1 MEEKSG
7 TFQIDHFVE
16 LALRNR
22 WYVII
27 PFCLSMVIGIIL
39 IFVLPKIYEAS
50 ALILVRPQSVP
61 TDYVQSIVTSDVESR
76 INTISQQILSRTNLE
91 KIITQFNL
99 FMEPEQE
106 DMYMEDKV
114 ADLRDRIIIAPEVTK
129 TSRRKEAT
137 ESFSISFSGLY
148 PEVVARVVNGLAA
161 LFLNEN
167 LKVRQA
173 QAIGTSTFLED
184 ELQPMRRQ
192 LESVE
197 QKIREFRK
205 IHMGKLPEQLATNL
219 RMLDRLQ
226 MQLDR
231 KQASLRSAKDRL
243 MILESQSTVSQDI
256 MDRATV
262 RDESG
267 RVLSL
272 TLLKQQLAASQASY
286 TDRHPDIIRL
296 KNQIADLEAKVAS
309 GEYKIT
315 SQEAMPLLPNREDI
329 SVARFYKEMTQKQDD
344 KIRQQ
349 AQLKSKIKNLKLEIG
364 KINNDIDE
372 YQRRVEDTP
381 VREQELQLLQR
392 DYNNIQ
398 ESYNYLLNRKL
409 EADIAVNME
418 KKQKGEQ
425 FQIIDRARVPRNPIS
440 PNLKMIFMLTVF
452 LGANLGGGL
461 IFLKDYFDTSLR
473 RSEDI
478 ERDLG
483 ISVLA
488 TIPKI
493 YDRKDFMKNMLR
505 KVMTVSSLFVATCL
519 FAGFA
524 VLAFI
529 GPETTMEIIRD
540 PEPTMEM
547 IREFFGSQTT

>member
-61 TDYVQSIVTSDVESR
+61 TKYVQSIVTSDVESR

-106 DMYMEDKV
+106 DMYTEAKV
-114 ADLRDRIIIAPEVTK
+114 ADLRDRIIIALEV
-129 TSRRKEAT
+129 SEAMRSNRSKEVADT
-137 ESFSISFSGLY
+137 FSISFSGPY
-148 PEVVARVVNGLAA
+148 PEVVARVVNGLTA
-161 LFLNEN
+161 LFIDEN

-173 QAIGTSTFLED
+173 QATGTSTFLED

-205 IHMGKLPEQLATNL
+205 MHMGKLPEQLATNL

-226 MQLDR
+226 MQLDG
-231 KQASLRSAKDRL
+231 KQASLRSAKDNL

-272 TLLKQQLAASQASY
+272 TLLKQQLAALQASY

-315 SQEAMPLLPNREDI
+315 SQETMPLLPNREDI

-372 YQRRVEDTP
+372 YQGRVEDTP

-392 DYNNIQ
+392 DYHNIQ

-425 FQIIDRARVPRNPIS
+425 FQIIDRARVPRSPIS

-529 GPETTMEIIRD
+529 GPEMTI
-540 PEPTMEM
+540 EM
-547 IREFFGSQTT
+547 IKEIANSQTI

>member
-1 MEEKSG
+1 
-7 TFQIDHFVE
+7 
-16 LALRNR
+16 
-22 WYVII
+22 
-27 PFCLSMVIGIIL
+27 
-39 IFVLPKIYEAS
+39 
-50 ALILVRPQSVP
+50 
-61 TDYVQSIVTSDVESR
+61 
-76 INTISQQILSRTNLE
+76 
-91 KIITQFNL
+91 
-99 FMEPEQE
+99 
-106 DMYMEDKV
+106 
-114 ADLRDRIIIAPEVTK
+114 
-129 TSRRKEAT
+129 
-137 ESFSISFSGLY
+137 
-148 PEVVARVVNGLAA
+148 
-161 LFLNEN
+161 
-167 LKVRQA
+167 
-173 QAIGTSTFLED
+173 
-184 ELQPMRRQ
+184 
-192 LESVE
+192 
-197 QKIREFRK
+197 
-205 IHMGKLPEQLATNL
+205 
-219 RMLDRLQ
+219 
-226 MQLDR
+226 
-231 KQASLRSAKDRL
+231 
-243 MILESQSTVSQDI
+243 
-256 MDRATV
+256 
-262 RDESG
+262 
-267 RVLSL
+267 
-272 TLLKQQLAASQASY
+272 
-286 TDRHPDIIRL
+286 
-296 KNQIADLEAKVAS
+296 
-309 GEYKIT
+309 
-315 SQEAMPLLPNREDI
+315 
-329 SVARFYKEMTQKQDD
+329 MTQKQDD

-372 YQRRVEDTP
+372 YQRRVEYTP

-398 ESYNYLLNRKL
+398 KSYNYLLNRKL

>member
-16 LALRNR
+16 LALRHR

-39 IFVLPKIYEAS
+39 IFVLPKIYEAN

-61 TDYVQSIVTSDVESR
+61 TDYVQSVVTSNVELR
-76 INTISQQILSRTNLE
+76 IHTISQQLLSRTNLE

-106 DMYMEDKV
+106 DMYMEEKV
-114 ADLRDRIIIAPEVTK
+114 ADLRDRIEIALEVPETK
-129 TSRRKEAT
+129 KSKRSRQIGET
-137 ESFSISFSGLY
+137 FSISFSGLY

-161 LFLNEN
+161 LFIDEN
-167 LKVRQA
+167 LKVREA
-173 QAIGTSTFLED
+173 QATGTSTFLED
-184 ELQPMRRQ
+184 ELEPMRRQ
-192 LESVE
+192 LESFE
-197 QKIREFRK
+197 QKIREYRK

-219 RMLDRLQ
+219 RMLDQLQ
-226 MQLDR
+226 MRIDG

-267 RVLSL
+267 KVLSL
-272 TLLKQQLAASQASY
+272 TLMKQQLAALQASY

-296 KNQIADLEAKVAS
+296 KKKIADLEAKVAS

-315 SQEAMPLLPNREDI
+315 SQETMPLLPNREDI
-329 SVARFYKEMTQKQDD
+329 AVAQFYKGMTQKQDD
-344 KIRQQ
+344 QIRLQ
-349 AQLKSKIKNLKLEIG
+349 AELKSLIKNLELEIG
-364 KINNDIDE
+364 KVSSEIDE

-392 DYNNIQ
+392 DYQNIQ
-398 ESYNYLLNRKL
+398 KSYNYLLNRKL

-440 PNLKMIFMLTVF
+440 PNLKLIFILAVF

-483 ISVLA
+483 ISILA

-493 YDRKDFMKNMLR
+493 YDTKDFIKNKLR
-505 KVMTVSSLFVATCL
+505 KVVTVSSLFVATCL

-524 VLAFI
+524 VLVFV
-529 GPETTMEIIRD
+529 GPETTME
-540 PEPTMEM
+540 M
-547 IREFFGSQTT
+547 IKEILNSQNI